1 MSLFCIHVL
10 TCCMA
15 NKFKSDIPEDLLDKY
30 SEFIQK
36 ANRQIDTYGRKINK
50 LNHLLPYLIEDDESI
65 EYLKS
70 HEKDKN
76 YRLFVSLINV

>member
-1 MSLFCIHVL
+1 MDSY
-10 TCCMA
+10 
-15 NKFKSDIPEDLLDKY
+15 E
-30 SEFIQK
+30 
-36 ANRQIDTYGRKINK
+36 RKNNK
-50 LNHLLPYLIEDDESI
+50 LSNLLPYLIENDESI